1 MYIQSFRFTRCSGIF
16 KIYKQ
21 NSMFN
26 TYESLATKPLR
37 VFHVRKNLSRKL
49 GSMKN
54 MLYPLQ
60 N

>member
-1 MYIQSFRFTRCSGIF
+1 
-16 KIYKQ
+16 
-21 NSMFN
+21 MFN

-37 VFHVRKNLSRKL
+37 VFHVRKNLESKL
-49 GSMKN
+49 GCMKN